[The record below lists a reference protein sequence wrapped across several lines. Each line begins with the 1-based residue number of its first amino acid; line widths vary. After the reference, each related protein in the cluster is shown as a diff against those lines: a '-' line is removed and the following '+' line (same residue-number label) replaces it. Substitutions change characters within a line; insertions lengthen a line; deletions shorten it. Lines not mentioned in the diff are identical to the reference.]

1 VIAVTAVAKNT
12 GAVGAS
18 THARPAAAERATPL
32 GWLGA
37 ACLAG
42 LLVAAVAGAVGWPGA
57 GAAAGEDD
65 AIATLMAAERRLVE
79 AGQAGAEATRATLRG
94 IAQRHPRDGRVWM
107 LLAFAELK
115 AGRYVEGAAAIEQA
129 IKVSRRVAA
138 DPAAWCEW
146 ADALGMAQGGTLA
159 GRPTKLIGKALQI
172 NAAHPRALEMAG
184 SAAYERRD
192 FRLAATYWEKLL
204 ALMHPGTP
212 QHAELSAAIERAK
225 KRAATVLPAG

>member
-1 VIAVTAVAKNT
+1 VG
-12 GAVGAS
+12 GAAALAS
-18 THARPAAAERATPL
+18 GHAASPAERATPL

-37 ACLAG
+37 ACIAALLA
-42 LLVAAVAGAVGWPGA
+42 AAVVGAVRWPE
-57 GAAAGEDD
+57 AARADDHEDP
-65 AIATLMAAERRLVE
+65 IAALIAAERRLAE
-79 AGQAGAEATRATLRG
+79 AGQGGAEASRATLRS
-94 IAQRHPRDGRVWM
+94 IAGRHPRDGRAWM

-115 AGRYVEGAAAIEQA
+115 AERHAEGAAAIEQA

-159 GRPTKLIGKALQI
+159 GRPTELIDKALQL
-172 NAAHPRALEMAG
+172 NASHPKALEMAG

-192 FRLAATYWEKLL
+192 FKLAATYWAKLL
-204 ALMHPGTP
+204 ALMHAGTR

-225 KRAATVLPAG
+225 RLSATSLP